1 MPDIN
6 PWLQMLFVVWCV
18 AIFFYDTLA
27 RRVPNNLLL
36 MAMALQFGCFAVAG
50 VGLSGIS
57 PLKGLEGFVAGL
69 VYFLPLYAL
78 RVMAAGDV
86 KFFAVL
92 GLLLGHLTL
101 LPVVLMGSL
110 LAGIHAV
117 LFCAMRAG
125 MLPALHIVAMRMV
138 RWQLYQ
144 RILQKRGN
152 RVGIPYAAYLA
163 CGAVLVITR
172 GA

>member
-1 MPDIN
+1 MPEIN
-6 PWLQMLFVVWCV
+6 PWLLMLFVVWCA
-18 AIFFYDTLA
+18 AIFFYDVLA

-36 MAMALQFGCFAVAG
+36 TAMALQLGCCAVLG

-57 PLKGLEGFVAGL
+57 PLHALEGLVAGL

-86 KFFAVL
+86 KFFAML
-92 GLLLGHLTL
+92 GLLLGQLTL

-117 LFCAMRAG
+117 LFYALRAG
-125 MLPALHIVAMRMV
+125 MVPALQIVAMRMA
-138 RWQLYQ
+138 RWQLYR
-144 RILQKRGN
+144 RILEKRGN

-163 CGAVLVITR
+163 FAAVLVIMR
-172 GA
+172 GT